1 MFEKYPPGVLQV
13 TVIEARNLHDED
25 LVGQNDAFVE
35 LYIDEDYKQKTSV
48 VDNSNNPVWNE
59 TFTFNLEEGR
69 DHKLHFNVIDKDL
82 IGSDDIGE
90 GKLDFKEA
98 LEGTPID
105 TWVDLPA
112 KLGLTSHGEVH
123 VYVQFTPN

>member
-1 MFEKYPPGVLQV
+1 LRLV
-13 TVIEARNLHDED
+13 EARNLHDED
-25 LVGQNDAFVE
+25 LIGQNDAFVE

-69 DHKLHFNVIDKDL
+69 DHKLYFNVIDKDL

>member
-1 MFEKYPPGVLQV
+1 MFDKYPAGILQV
-13 TVIEARNLHDED
+13 TVIEARDLHDED

-35 LYIDEDYKQKTSV
+35 LYLDKDYKQRTSV

-69 DHKLHFNVIDKDL
+69 HHKLYLNVIDKDL
-82 IGSDDIGE
+82 VGSDDIGE
-90 GKLDFKEA
+90 GKLE
-98 LEGTPID
+98 LEEVFNGTPTD
-105 TWVDLPA
+105 TWVKLPA

-123 VYVQFTPN
+123 LYVQFTPN